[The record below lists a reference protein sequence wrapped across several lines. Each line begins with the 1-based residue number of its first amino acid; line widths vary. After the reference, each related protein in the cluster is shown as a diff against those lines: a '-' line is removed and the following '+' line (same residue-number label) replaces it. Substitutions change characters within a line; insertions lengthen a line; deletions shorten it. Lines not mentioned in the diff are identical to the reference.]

1 MKIKDTFFRIF
12 NFFLLIFLCLASFSC
27 EGVVFYHNGRL
38 KDDLEAKYT
47 STVRFFAEKGDLE
60 STAYVSYSYKMG
72 TELSIYDLLTDSKL
86 SSLNPGY
93 YLASIDFYRIVLG
106 DLDDDDSS
114 NYSSS
119 YPENMVLDAENHLI
133 SYVVGRKNV
142 DFVLNWSEK
151 QTACYTVNHWCEK
164 LASSDFELYKSEVL
178 YGYVDELTEATA
190 IDTDNELIGFVPPSV
205 SQISILSD
213 GSTVINLYYFRVET
227 HITLDFNGG
236 IYDGESYTCSFDGKY
251 GQSFNIYTFDYSLLT
266 YSGYKF
272 LYWQNSE
279 TSEILE
285 KADLLEIVF
294 GLKDYN
300 FIAIWEEDDSVPATG
315 TTSISVS
322 YPEYSSEGE
331 IKLSS
336 VKVVSEILSATAEIT
351 SGSSTSSSYT
361 WFFNNEIV
369 SGQTGSTFSL
379 DISTYSAG
387 VYELMVVVELEE
399 GEVSASAEVKIIR

>member
-12 NFFLLIFLCLASFSC
+12 NFFLLIFLPLTSFSC

-47 STVRFFAEKGDLE
+47 STVRFFAERGDLE

-86 SSLNPGY
+86 SSLNPDY

-119 YPENMVLDAENHLI
+119 YPDNIVFDDEGHLI
-133 SYVVGRKNV
+133 SYVVGKKNV

-151 QTACYTVNHWCEK
+151 PVAFYTVNHYIENVDDD
-164 LASSDFELYKSEVL
+164 DFTLYKSEKKSGVVGEYTSSEPL
-178 YGYVDELTEATA
+178 NTSS
-190 IDTDNELIGFVPPSV
+190 ELIGFVSPSPFKTTV
-205 SQISILSD
+205 QSD
-213 GSTVINLYYFRVET
+213 NSTEIFYLYYRIVTSVHF
-227 HITLDFNGG
+227 DMNGG
-236 IYDGESYTCSFDGKY
+236 SYNGEDSIDVEGKY
-251 GQSFNIYTFDYSLLT
+251 GAKFPEDKIDYSLLS
-266 YSGYKF
+266 YSGYK
-272 LYWQNSE
+272 YSHVINSKTGE
-279 TSEILE
+279 TVDLSDIVYGLE
-285 KADLLEIVF
+285 
-294 GLKDYN
+294 DYY
-300 FIAIWEEDDSVPATG
+300 FTVIWEENLLPATG
-315 TTSISVS
+315 SVTISVS

-336 VKVVSEILSATAEIT
+336 VKLVSEKLTATAEIT

-361 WFFNNEIV
+361 WFFNGEIV
-369 SGQTGSTFSL
+369 SDQTGSTFSL

-399 GEVSASAEVKIIR
+399 GEASASAEVTIIR

>member
-1 MKIKDTFFRIF
+1 MNIKNTFFRIF
-12 NFFLLIFLCLASFSC
+12 NFSLLIFLCLASFSC
-27 EGVVFYHNGRL
+27 EGLVFYHNGRL
-38 KDDLEAKYT
+38 KDDLEAKYA
-47 STVRFFAEKGDLE
+47 STVRFFVEKGELE

-72 TELSIYDLLTDSKL
+72 TELSIYDLLKDSKIA
-86 SSLNPGY
+86 SLNPGY

-119 YPENMVLDAENHLI
+119 YPENIVLDDEGHLI
-133 SYVVGRKNV
+133 SYVVGKKNV

-151 QTACYTVNHWCEK
+151 QTACYTVNHWCEE
-164 LASSDFELYKSEVL
+164 LAGSDFELYKSEVL

-190 IDTDNELIGFVPPSV
+190 IDTDTELIGFVPPSFSQV
-205 SQISILSD
+205 SICSD
-213 GSTVINLYYFRVET
+213 NSTVIDIYYSRVET
-227 HITLDFNGG
+227 FITLIFNGG
-236 IYDGESYTCSFDGKY
+236 IYDGESYDACSFVGKY
-251 GQSFNIYTFDYSLLT
+251 GQSFTIYTFDYSLLT

-272 LYWQNSE
+272 LYWQNLE

-294 GLKDYN
+294 GLNDYY
-300 FIAIWEEDDSVPATG
+300 FIAIWEKDDSVPETG

-331 IKLSS
+331 IILSP
-336 VKVVSEILSATAEIT
+336 KVVSEQLTATAEII
-351 SGSSTSSSYT
+351 SVSSTSSSYT
-361 WFFNNEIV
+361 WIFNNEIV
-369 SGQTGSTFSL
+369 SDQTGSTFSL
-379 DISTYSAG
+379 DLSTYPAG

-399 GEVSASAEVKIIR
+399 GEASASAEVTITR

>member
-12 NFFLLIFLCLASFSC
+12 NFFLLIFLCLTSFSC
-27 EGVVFYHNGRL
+27 KGLVFYHNGRL

-72 TELSIYDLLTDSKL
+72 TELSIYDLITDSKL

-93 YLASIDFYRIVLG
+93 YIASIDFYRIVLG

-133 SYVVGRKNV
+133 SYVVGKKNV

-164 LASSDFELYKSEVL
+164 LASSDFELYTSEVL

-190 IDTDNELIGFVPPSV
+190 IDTDNELVGFVPPSV

-251 GQSFNIYTFDYSLLT
+251 GQSFTIYTFDYSLLT

-279 TSEILE
+279 TLEILE
-285 KADLLEIVF
+285 KADLLKIVF

-331 IKLSS
+331 IKLNS
-336 VKVVSEILSATAEIT
+336 VKLVSEMLSATAEIT

-361 WFFNNEIV
+361 WFFNGEIV
-369 SGQTGSTFSL
+369 SGQTGSTLAL
-379 DISTYSAG
+379 DISTYPAG

-399 GEVSASAEVKIIR
+399 GEASASAEVTIIR